1 MKPRHTYEAGSVLV
15 IVLWIAFGLVSIA
28 LYFADSMASEL
39 RASDNRLSGL
49 AADQAIDGAA
59 RYVSYILSNFATN
72 GVMPDLTEYK
82 AEAVPVGNAHF
93 WIIGR
98 DPSGKPST
106 EPYFALIDEASKINL
121 NYASTNVLAYL
132 PNMTADF
139 AYAIV
144 DWRNTNGSSIYT
156 LNYAQL
162 NYVPKNAPFETVD
175 ELRLV
180 YGSSIDLLVGKDVNR
195 NGALDE
201 NEVDENHNGQ
211 VDPGIFEYTTVY
223 SREPNMHSDGTMLT
237 NVNNQAALSPL
248 LRAQLGASRATQIL
262 AGFFETIRAPNG
274 AQVRRQITVNNLLQF
289 YLLSKMTSTEF
300 AKIANDITVGT
311 APYTYGRVNVNTAS
325 ATVLSCLPGM
335 DSNSAQQLV
344 NYRQQNPN
352 NLTSIAWVV
361 DALGRSSA
369 AIQGLAQGNYITTHS
384 YQFMADI
391 AAVGPYG
398 RGYRR
403 TRFVFDLSAGSVQ
416 IVYRQDLSRL
426 GWALGKNVRDTW
438 LAKETG

>member
-1 MKPRHTYEAGSVLV
+1 MKLRHSHSLLTARHGSVLV

-39 RASDNRLSGL
+39 RASDNRVSGL
-49 AADQAIDGAA
+49 VAEQAIEGGA

-106 EPYFALIDEASKINL
+106 EPYFALIDEASKFNL
-121 NYASTNVLAYL
+121 NYARTNVLAYL

-144 DWRNTNGSSIYT
+144 DWRNTNGSSVYA

-180 YGSSIDLLVGKDVNR
+180 YDSSIDLLVGEDVNR
-195 NGALDE
+195 NGVLDE

-237 NVNNQAALSPL
+237 NVNNQAALGAL
-248 LRAQLGASRATQIL
+248 LRAQLGPSRATQIL
-262 AGFFETIRAPNG
+262 AQFSVTSRGPDG
-274 AQVRRQITVNNLLQF
+274 AVIRRQVIVTNLLQF
-289 YLLSKMTSTEF
+289 YC
-300 AKIANDITVGT
+300 
-311 APYTYGRVNVNTAS
+311 R
-325 ATVLSCLPGM
+325 
-335 DSNSAQQLV
+335 
-344 NYRQQNPN
+344 
-352 NLTSIAWVV
+352 
-361 DALGRSSA
+361 
-369 AIQGLAQGNYITTHS
+369 
-384 YQFMADI
+384 
-391 AAVGPYG
+391 
-398 RGYRR
+398 
-403 TRFVFDLSAGSVQ
+403 AG
-416 IVYRQDLSRL
+416 
-426 GWALGKNVRDTW
+426 
-438 LAKETG
+438 